1 MKIINL
7 ESINGGYSG
16 FCTKEFKKYQKFRIT
31 AASHMVVPLR
41 VSDKIA
47 SYRDFLDVWREVD
60 SSTKFLDR
68 PVEVNEL
75 TLDSLKRAEQRLA
88 VYLI

>member
-7 ESINGGYSG
+7 ESIKGGYSG
-16 FCTKEFKKYQKFRIT
+16 FCTKEFKTYQKFRIT
-31 AASHMVVPLR
+31 AASHLVVPLR
-41 VSDKIA
+41 VSEKIT
-47 SYRDFLDVWREVD
+47 SYRDFLEVWQEVD

-75 TLDSLKRAEQRLA
+75 TLDSLKQAQQLLA
-88 VYLI
+88 V